1 MKTKNYLAIVCL
13 LVSVLKL
20 IGQTQV
26 LFEQKEVLNIEIKSN
41 MNVLLKDRGDNRI
54 YHKGV
59 LLYNDTAGN
68 QRQIDIKLKTRG
80 RFRLDPINCSF
91 PPLMLDFSQKKTK
104 NTLFENQNKLKL
116 VTVCKSADYVIREY
130 LVYQIY
136 NLITDLSFKTRMV
149 NVQYTDSLQKRKTEV
164 AYGFFIENENQ
175 LALRIGGKS
184 VERKNISMVILDS
197 MDMATFAIFQY
208 MIGNNDWTLTGL
220 HNMKLLGKKG
230 KMLIPIAYDF
240 DYAGIMETPYAV
252 PPLELEIRSVRE
264 RLYRGL
270 NYTPSVFES
279 VFEKFRQEK
288 QQIYALYEDNPL
300 LDKGYIKRTIKYLDE
315 FYDSINDPKAI
326 KKYFVAGKTKNR

>member
-1 MKTKNYLAIVCL
+1 MKTKNYLVTICL
-13 LVSVLKL
+13 LVGFLNL
-20 IGQTQV
+20 MGQNQPI
-26 LFEQKEVLNIEIKSN
+26 FEQKEVLNIEIKCN
-41 MNVLLKDRGDNRI
+41 MTTLLKDRGNNRI

-59 LLYNDTAGN
+59 LFYNDTAGN
-68 QRQIDIKLKTRG
+68 QIQIDIKLKTRG
-80 RFRLDPINCSF
+80 RFRRDPMNCSF
-91 PPLMLDFSQKKTK
+91 PPLMFDFSKKKTK

-116 VTVCKSADYVIREY
+116 VTVCKSANYVIQEY

-136 NLITDLSFKTRMV
+136 NLITDLSFKTRLV
-149 NVQYTDSLQKRKTEV
+149 NVQYTDSLQKRKPEI

-184 VERKNISMVILDS
+184 AERKNISMVNLDS
-197 MDMATFAIFQY
+197 ADMATFAIFQY
-208 MIGNNDWTLTGL
+208 MIGNNDWTLTGM
-220 HNMKLLGKKG
+220 HNMKLLGKTG

-252 PPLELEIRSVRE
+252 PPRELEISSVRE

-279 VFEKFRQEK
+279 VFEKFRQAK
-288 QQIYALYEDNPL
+288 PQIYALYEGNPL
-300 LDKGYIKRTIKYLDE
+300 LDKGYIKRTLKYLDE
-315 FYDSINDPKAI
+315 FYEDINDPKAI